1 MCPYCDQGRIKEA
14 IVKKTK
20 ELIYICEECDT
31 VWATN
36 ETISDSTGIVFD
48 LYAKTRGFAALWS
61 ELEILKDNIIIS
73 DRLR

>member
-31 VWATN
+31 VWASN
-36 ETISDSTGIVFD
+36 EAVSDSTGIAFD
-48 LYAKTRGFAALWS
+48 LYAKGRGFAALWS
-61 ELEILKDNIIIS
+61 ELEILRDNTTIS
-73 DRLR
+73 NQLR

>member
-31 VWATN
+31 VWAAN
-36 ETISDSTGIVFD
+36 EVVSDSTGIVFD
-48 LYAKTRGFAALWS
+48 LYAKARGFAALWS
-61 ELEILKDNIIIS
+61 ELEILKDSIIIS